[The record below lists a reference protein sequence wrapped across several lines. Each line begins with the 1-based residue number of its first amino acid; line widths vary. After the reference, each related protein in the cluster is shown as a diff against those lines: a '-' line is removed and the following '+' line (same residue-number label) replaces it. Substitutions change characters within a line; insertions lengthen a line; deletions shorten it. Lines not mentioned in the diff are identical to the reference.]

1 MSVCLVHVNVA
12 AYYSMKS
19 NKYEVRVDATDEA
32 EANFQASQINKKFSC
47 VRSQSIFDTLFRGE
61 CKADLSVKL
70 VRQRLSVSCIKN
82 SAF

>member
-32 EANFQASQINKKFSC
+32 EANFQASQINQNSLVPEVNQFLTP
-47 VRSQSIFDTLFRGE
+47 FLEG
-61 CKADLSVKL
+61 SVKL
-70 VRQRLSVSCIKN
+70 TYL
-82 SAF
+82 